1 SWPTELKTSLSM
13 MLGSRFAMCLGWG
26 PDLLLFYND
35 AYVPVLGVK
44 EPTAPGRP
52 LREVWDELWD
62 DVRGMAGLAMAGP
75 ATGAED
81 MYLRM
86 QRNGVPEDTW
96 WTFTYSPV
104 RQADG
109 RVVAML
115 CITHE
120 TTRRVLTQRRLADER
135 ARLARMFDQAPAFMA
150 MLRGPE
156 HRFEFANAAYL

>member
-1 SWPTELKTSLSM
+1 
-13 MLGSRFAMCLGWG
+13 
-26 PDLLLFYND
+26 
-35 AYVPVLGVK
+35 
-44 EPTAPGRP
+44 TALGRP
-52 LREVWDELWD
+52 LREVWHELWD
-62 DVRGMAGLAMAGP
+62 DVRGMAEMAMSGT
-75 ATGAED
+75 ATWVED

-86 QRNGVPEDTW
+86 ERNGVPEDTW

-120 TTRRVLTQRRLADER
+120 TTRRVLTPRRLADER

-150 MLRGPE
+150 MRRGPE
-156 HRFEFANAAYL
+156 HRFEFANAAYLRLVGRDDLVGRTVAEALPEVVRQGWMP